1 MIFASKEYHVCQS
14 MQEGYALDMDLEQ
27 AWVITANHPIYIKIV
42 KVRRQLVLFVD
53 KRGRIV
59 KRAYVLIKENQKL
72 SNEVVKSLT
81 GKDMPKGYKMKGH
94 THINRHNDVWVVKKV
109 HK

>member
-1 MIFASKEYHVCQS
+1 MNKEFQMLRKKQRFSC
-14 MQEGYALDMDLEQ
+14 
-27 AWVITANHPIYIKIV
+27 
-42 KVRRQLVLFVD
+42 
-53 KRGRIV
+53 GRIV